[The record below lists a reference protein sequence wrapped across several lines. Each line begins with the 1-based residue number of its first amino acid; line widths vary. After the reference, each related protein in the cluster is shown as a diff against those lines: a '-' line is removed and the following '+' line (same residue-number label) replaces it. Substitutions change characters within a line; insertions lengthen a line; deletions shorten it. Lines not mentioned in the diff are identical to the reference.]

1 MCMSQVGVTGIVHV
15 NKRHEMVFV
24 AALDLG

>member
-1 MCMSQVGVTGIVHV
+1 VGVTGIVHV